1 MDCDSI
7 VLFRRDVAKVCD
19 LISQNFNV
27 ITQYDTQERMK
38 DDRFGYSSVH
48 FVIELRPDWLAV
60 PTLSKIA
67 DSKAE
72 IQIRTLAQH
81 TWAEASHKLQYK
93 RKESVPLAIS
103 RAINRV
109 SALLET
115 VDLEFE
121 RVLVER
127 ETYREQLDVSGT
139 TDLLNVDLIEKTLD
153 DLLPAA
159 NKGEEG
165 YADPLDELTEV
176 GITTQQQLRDVIEKH
191 LVQILEID
199 QGAALSYQKHD
210 RINKLPSNERLKRGV
225 FFMHTGL
232 ARFALRDE
240 FPAFDDYL
248 IQKLKERES
257 SS

>member
-1 MDCDSI
+1 MVGLRLI
-7 VLFRRDVAKVCD
+7 VLFKRDVAKVRD
-19 LISQNFNV
+19 LISKNFNV
-27 ITQYDTQERMK
+27 ITHYDTQERMK

-48 FVIELRPDWLAV
+48 FVIELRPDWLAL
-60 PTLSKIA
+60 PTLSKMA

-72 IQIRTLAQH
+72 IQIRTLAKH

-127 ETYREQLDVSGT
+127 DTYREQLDVSGT

-159 NKGEEG
+159 NKGEEE
-165 YADPLDELTEV
+165 YADLLEELTEV
-176 GITTQQQLRDVIEKH
+176 GVNTQQQLRDVIEKH

-199 QGAALSYQKHD
+199 QGAALSYQKHG

-225 FFMHTGL
+225 FFTH
-232 ARFALRDE
+232 AWRDLR
-240 FPAFDDYL
+240 YGT
-248 IQKLKERES
+248 S
-257 SS
+257 SRHSTII